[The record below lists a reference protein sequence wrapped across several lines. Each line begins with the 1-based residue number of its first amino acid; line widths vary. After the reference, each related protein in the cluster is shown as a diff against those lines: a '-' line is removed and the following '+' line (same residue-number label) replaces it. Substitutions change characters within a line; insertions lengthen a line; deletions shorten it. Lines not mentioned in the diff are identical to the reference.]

1 LPKAADLIRR
11 EILLPASPDEV
22 WEALTD
28 GRQVSEWFGAEVE
41 MVPRLGG
48 RVRFR
53 WRDGGERGAVIE
65 AFEAER
71 LLVLR
76 WLPFQKDADGKTRRR
91 PSTKVRFTLRP
102 GEGGTQLAVQET
114 FPIPPQEQSLPSDAV
129 DLEELR
135 PTGLHLRAGAGQ

>member
-1 LPKAADLIRR
+1 MAAELIRR
-11 EILLPASPDEV
+11 EILLPASPGEV

-28 GRQVSEWFGAEVE
+28 GKQVSEWFGAEVE

-53 WRDGGERGAVIE
+53 WGDGDERGAVIE

-102 GEGGTQLAVQET
+102 REGGTQLAVQET
-114 FPIPPQEQSLPSDAV
+114 FPIPPQEESLPSDAL
-129 DLEELR
+129 DLGEIG
-135 PTGLHLRAGAGQ
+135 PTGLHVRAGAGR